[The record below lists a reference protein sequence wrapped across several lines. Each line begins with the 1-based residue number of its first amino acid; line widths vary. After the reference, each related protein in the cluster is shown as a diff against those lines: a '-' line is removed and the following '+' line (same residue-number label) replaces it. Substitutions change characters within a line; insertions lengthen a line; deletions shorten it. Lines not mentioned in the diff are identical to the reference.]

1 MEKGNRQVV
10 VSALQFAC
18 TNDVPT
24 NLATAERLVRAAHAK
39 GANIILIQELFEGY
53 YFFQAQRE
61 DFFRR
66 AKPYNDHPT
75 FKRGYNISRVSPY
88 PL

>member
-18 TNDVPT
+18 TDDVPT

-53 YFFQAQRE
+53 YFCQPQRE

-75 FKRGYNISRVSPY
+75 ILFGFKFIFSLMVN
-88 PL
+88 